1 MKQALLG
8 GIMAVV
14 GMRIDASAVQ
24 ARQDWVTIVIG
35 GVEAIGFAP
44 RSEPYT
50 QGGPRVCSEV
60 DEADAKTRSGVPIR
74 GFHFIGWRDGDGIKV
89 VALALVPDAAGAY
102 GLCSEGRGF
111 GLIDFGSVHVRVGQ
125 EVPFEKMKEVGVT
138 PWRIRA
144 GSRGTK

>member
-1 MKQALLG
+1 MKPVLLI
-8 GIMAVV
+8 GIIAVL
-14 GMRIDASAVQ
+14 GIRFDASAVQ

-35 GVEAIGFAP
+35 DVEALGFAP

-60 DEADAKTRSGVPIR
+60 DEADARTRSGVPIR
-74 GFHFIGWRDGDGIKV
+74 GFHFIGWKEGDGIRV
-89 VALALVPDAAGAY
+89 VALAVVPEAAGAY

-111 GLIDFGSVHVRVGQ
+111 ALLDFGSVHVRVGQ
-125 EVPFEKMKEVGVT
+125 EVPFEKMREAGVT

-144 GSRGTK
+144 GSRAL